1 MPETTVPLTDQNTA
15 MSYSQSAD
23 ERRMSRIAESMLDIL
38 ELAGGRY
45 RSINNFTVKKSSLLP
60 AFHRIGVNASMVSDT
75 SKSENAKFIDW
86 ERLLSY
92 HPDSLTDL
100 EFTEQYLVQELTT
113 LNCFSENALIELTRA
128 AGWYLEQEDAIA
140 EDLEKDIRRRV
151 EGWRTR
157 LNRSY
162 WWVSALAFV
171 LLFLATTYDPTGKSS
186 WELNGLQLGLAGL
199 GFLIPAILWAL
210 IALRAVRFHAS
221 SLMGNFGEDGDSKK
235 IDQAI
240 ALLRNKRRNVLAMQ
254 RTSNLTAEVIK
265 LLPFLKQQRR
275 LYFVAQIVSCVWL
288 AFLIALL
295 IW

>member
-1 MPETTVPLTDQNTA
+1 MSEATVPLTDQNTA
-15 MSYSQSAD
+15 MSYSQSTD
-23 ERRMSRIAESMLDIL
+23 ERRMSHIAESMLDIL
-38 ELAGGRY
+38 ELVEGRY
-45 RSINNFTVKKSSLLP
+45 RPISNFTAKKSSLLS
-60 AFHRIGVNASMVSDT
+60 AFHRIGINASMVSDA

-92 HPDSLTDL
+92 HPDSLADAK
-100 EFTEQYLVQELTT
+100 FTEQYLVQELTAP
-113 LNCFSENALIELTRA
+113 NFSENALIELTRA
-128 AGWYLEQEDAIA
+128 AGWYLKQEDAIA
-140 EDLEKDIRRRV
+140 DDLEKDIRRRV

-162 WWVSALAFV
+162 WWISALAFV

-199 GFLIPAILWAL
+199 GFLFPAILWAL

-221 SLMGNFGEDGDSKK
+221 SLAGNFGEDGDSRK
-235 IDQAI
+235 IDQEI

>member
-1 MPETTVPLTDQNTA
+1 
-15 MSYSQSAD
+15 MSYSQSAE
-23 ERRMSRIAESMLDIL
+23 ERRISRIAESMLDIL

-45 RSINNFTVKKSSLLP
+45 SPINNFTVKQSSLLS

-92 HPDSLTDL
+92 HPNSLTDAK
-100 EFTEQYLVQELTT
+100 FTEQYLVQELTAP
-113 LNCFSENALIELTRA
+113 NFSGKALIELTRA
-128 AGWYLEQEDAIA
+128 AGWYLEQENTIA
-140 EDLEKDIRRRV
+140 DDLEKDIRRRV

-171 LLFLATTYDPTGKSS
+171 LLFLATTYDSTGKSS

-199 GFLIPAILWAL
+199 GFLLPAILWAL

-221 SLMGNFGEDGDSKK
+221 SLVGNFGEDGDSKK
-235 IDQAI
+235 IDQTI

-254 RTSNLTAEVIK
+254 RTSNLTAELIK
-265 LLPFLKQQRR
+265 FMPFLKQQRR
-275 LYFVAQIVSCVWL
+275 LYSAAQIVSCVWL